1 MSNRFRSA
9 DPVATTRALVLLC
22 CVLALAACRR
32 EPPPTERPPEPQAA
46 AAHTELRDAIQAP
59 QDKARAV
66 QKTVH
71 DAASQQ
77 QAQIDAAE
85 GG

>member
-9 DPVATTRALVLLC
+9 DPVANAYVLVLLC
-22 CVLALAACRR
+22 CVLAVAACRR
-32 EPPPTERPPEPQAA
+32 EPPPTERPPEPQA

-66 QKTVH
+66 EKSVH

-77 QAQIDAAE
+77 AAQIDDAE

>member
-1 MSNRFRSA
+1 MSNRFRSVV
-9 DPVATTRALVLLC
+9 PVATAYALVLLC
-22 CVLALAACRR
+22 CVLAVAACRR
-32 EPPPTERPPEPQAA
+32 EPPPTERPPEPQA

-77 QAQIDAAE
+77 AAQIDAAE